1 MRALLVISL
10 TTALGFIILALPV
23 CAYDNYA
30 AIAYSESTGAWGS
43 GYNFSSRAAAEMSAM
58 SRCGRGD
65 CEIKVWFVN
74 ACGALAVG
82 QDGALGWGWAD
93 SRAEAENIAL
103 AECHSRGSG
112 CGIRCWACTDR

>member
-1 MRALLVISL
+1 MRPSLVIFFATSL
-10 TTALGFIILALPV
+10 GIVIFAIPV
-23 CAYDNYA
+23 WAYDNYG
-30 AIAYSESTGAWGS
+30 AIAYSESNGAWGS

-82 QDGALGWGWAD
+82 QDGALG
-93 SRAEAENIAL
+93 
-103 AECHSRGSG
+103 
-112 CGIRCWACTDR
+112 